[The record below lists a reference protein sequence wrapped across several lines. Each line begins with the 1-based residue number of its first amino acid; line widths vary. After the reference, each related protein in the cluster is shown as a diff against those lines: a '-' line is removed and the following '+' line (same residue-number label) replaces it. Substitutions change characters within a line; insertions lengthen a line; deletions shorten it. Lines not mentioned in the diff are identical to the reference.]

1 MVHFVGAGCGA
12 ADLITVRGARLLSEA
27 DVVIYAGSLVNPEL
41 LKGTKE
47 GCEIHDSARMTLPE
61 VLGVM
66 ERAEA
71 EKKTIV
77 RLHTGDPSLYGAIRE
92 QMDRLEE
99 IVKKLESGDGS
110 LDQALALF
118 EEGSKLAG
126 ACTAMLDQAEQKVT
140 KLLSL
145 ESSAEAPF
153 DADTS
158 QGTN

>member
-1 MVHFVGAGCGA
+1 MA
-12 ADLITVRGARLLSEA
+12 A
-27 DVVIYAGSLVNPEL
+27 
-41 LKGTKE
+41 
-47 GCEIHDSARMTLPE
+47 
-61 VLGVM
+61 
-66 ERAEA
+66 
-71 EKKTIV
+71 KKQM
-77 RLHTGDPSLYGAIRE
+77 SFE
-92 QMDRLEE
+92 QAMDRLEE

-110 LDQALALF
+110 L

-153 DADTS
+153 DADNS